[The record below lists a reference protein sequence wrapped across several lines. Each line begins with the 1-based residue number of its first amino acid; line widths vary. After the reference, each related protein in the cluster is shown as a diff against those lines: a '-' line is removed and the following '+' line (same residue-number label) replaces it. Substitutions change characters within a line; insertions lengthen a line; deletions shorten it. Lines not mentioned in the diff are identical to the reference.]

1 MSNMSNIAI
10 ITARGGSKRI
20 PKKNIKE
27 FCGRPIIAYSIEDA
41 FVNKI
46 DRNSLN
52 LITMGMSY
60 SEVTAILGSCGVDAE
75 FGIAAFQYETTDG
88 DVFYISYIENEN
100 HELIVAEIYQ
110 KE

>member
-1 MSNMSNIAI
+1 M
-10 ITARGGSKRI
+10 
-20 PKKNIKE
+20 
-27 FCGRPIIAYSIEDA
+27 
-41 FVNKI
+41 
-46 DRNSLN
+46 N
-52 LITMGMSY
+52 LITIGMSY

-88 DVFYISYIENEN
+88 DIFYISYIENEN